1 MSFLRELR
9 YFALHLYHIL
19 GCWSYKLFTLFAHR
33 FLYRFCSPATKAYL
47 DHEYKIILRDWDS
60 LTLLTLLTR
69 LWEPFLL
76 LRHPDGPF
84 HLFAPSGRTLINISR
99 SRAERTDTPS
109 AAFLRI
115 VHIVHQLITFPHLKS
130 LLSIEIRDFWYR
142 GITGASKPEH
152 SIFGG
157 KWYIRDLPDPRE
169 KLGPDPLLCAIAAST
184 AEQMVEAYNWRIG
197 LGIRRD
203 LTLLRARKPY
213 WDKNLV
219 PCMMESVP
227 EWCKHVGPAPVPTVV
242 DRKGGKDLA
251 RSMLESEAIDVS
263 PSFKKRNLI
272 VSSQFLYFA

>member
-1 MSFLRELR
+1 MLMSFLHELR

-60 LTLLTLLTR
+60 LTLLTR
-69 LWEPFLL
+69 LWEPCLL

-99 SRAERTDTPS
+99 SRANRTDTPS

-115 VHIVHQLITFPHLKS
+115 VQIVHQLTTFPPLKS

-169 KLGPDPLLCAIAAST
+169 KLGPDPLLCPNAAST
-184 AEQMVEAYNWRIG
+184 AERMVEA
-197 LGIRRD
+197 
-203 LTLLRARKPY
+203 
-213 WDKNLV
+213 
-219 PCMMESVP
+219 
-227 EWCKHVGPAPVPTVV
+227 
-242 DRKGGKDLA
+242 
-251 RSMLESEAIDVS
+251 
-263 PSFKKRNLI
+263 
-272 VSSQFLYFA
+272 